1 MRYFLFLISLI
12 SFTVASSVDDY
23 LPVEPGPTSTNFGE
37 TGLLEMPTARFMP
50 EGTLKMGINSFYPYE
65 VTSLSASPFSWL
77 EAVFRYTEI
86 KNQKYGDFAYS
97 GNQTLKDKGFDVKF
111 RLIKERKYLPNVAL
125 GLRDLAG
132 TGLFSSEYIVASKQI
147 DDFDISL
154 GIAWGALGR
163 DGNISNPFKSLHDSF
178 YARDA
183 PLKVLEEV
191 LI

>member
-50 EGTLKMGINSFYPYE
+50 EGTLKLGINSFYPYE
-65 VTSLSASPFSWL
+65 VTSLGASPFSWM

-86 KNQKYGDFAYS
+86 KNQKYGPVSYS

-132 TGLFSSEYIVASKQI
+132 TGLFSAEYIVASKQI

-163 DGNISNPFKSLHDSF
+163 DGNISNPWWRL
-178 YARDA
+178 
-183 PLKVLEEV
+183 
-191 LI
+191 

>member
-1 MRYFLFLISLI
+1 
-12 SFTVASSVDDY
+12 
-23 LPVEPGPTSTNFGE
+23 
-37 TGLLEMPTARFMP
+37 MPTARLMP

-65 VTSLSASPFSWL
+65 VTSLSASPFSWM

-86 KNQKYGDFAYS
+86 KNQKYGPFSYS

-111 RLIKERKYLPNVAL
+111 RLIKERKYLPNVAI

-132 TGLFSSEYIVASKQI
+132 TGLFSSEYIDASKRI
-147 DDFDISL
+147 DDFDFSL

-178 YARDA
+178 NAREASSKGLGGGFNIKDWFSGEKR
-183 PLKVLEEV
+183 PRVLDK
-191 LI
+191 